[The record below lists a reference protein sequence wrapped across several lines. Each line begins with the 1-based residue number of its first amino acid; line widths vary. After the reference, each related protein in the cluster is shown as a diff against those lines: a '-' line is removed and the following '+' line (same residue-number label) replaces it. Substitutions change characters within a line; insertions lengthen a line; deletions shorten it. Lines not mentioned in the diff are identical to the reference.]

1 MEYNYMNLTISICGR
16 GYFYRV
22 KNNRDSYIIDLNNI
36 IDKVYKYAGDDF
48 GIILE
53 DDIQRQ
59 IEENKGD
66 EDYTPFPTLEMFK
79 ELGEELVFDGVEVFP
94 MRYQFEG
101 LRDFVDYLRKF
112 PLEIVRVERYNKYV
126 LESDRLF
133 RVLHVEEFCDD
144 CYSLIYEI
152 QDVINDDDLYNE
164 LDAINT
170 NQDETIALNEINQT
184 LTHYG
189 YKLTEMIP

>member
-1 MEYNYMNLTISICGR
+1 MDLTISIHGR
-16 GYFYRV
+16 GFFYRV
-22 KNNRDSYIIDLNNI
+22 RNERNSYIITMNNI
-36 IDKVYKYAGDDF
+36 IDNVYKYAGDDF

-53 DDIQRQ
+53 NDIRREIKENEDD
-59 IEENKGD
+59 ENYKP
-66 EDYTPFPTLEMFK
+66 YPTLEMFK
-79 ELGEELVFDGVEVFP
+79 LLGEELVVNAREVYA
-94 MRYQFEG
+94 MKYQFG
-101 LRDFVDYLRKF
+101 SLRDFVGYLRRF
-112 PLEIVRVERYNKYV
+112 PLEIVKVNRYNKFV
-126 LESDRLF
+126 LESKSLY
-133 RVLHVEEFCDD
+133 RVLSVDEFADE

-184 LTHYG
+184 LARYG